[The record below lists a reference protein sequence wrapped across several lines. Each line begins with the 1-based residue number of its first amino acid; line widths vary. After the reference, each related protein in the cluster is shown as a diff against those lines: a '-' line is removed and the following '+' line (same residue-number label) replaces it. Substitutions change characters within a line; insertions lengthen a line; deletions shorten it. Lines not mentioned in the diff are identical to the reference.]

1 MEILIDTNT
10 VRSNTFMEQIITKY
24 GFGIVFENN
33 RSFADKLYT
42 WYQNFSASDKRDS
55 LERIQKK
62 LTSEIKYK
70 SNIVDSINSLEI
82 RILKVE
88 HRLEKVQNLLF
99 FASTSYER
107 AEKTV
112 VNLLNILNEN
122 LMGGSVQDYN
132 SGGSEKKKKK
142 KKKKKKLI
150 DKNFIKIA
158 VGVVVIGVS
167 VIAIPVTGGSSIA
180 IGAAVGATV
189 VGGSAGVVSGI
200 ISEKKGGSFVD
211 GFANGFMVGAV
222 GGAVVG
228 AAVGAVVG
236 GTASSVATKTG
247 AEVVKN
253 GQKVIYNTSLKK
265 VVKKKVVDV
274 GKEVVRGTAKGALEE
289 VIESKKTG
297 SELVSDIGEAAVG
310 NAKSTIVDVVKDE
323 LKGKFKNETIGDIV
337 VDGGES
343 VAQYVGESIKEGEK
357 VTVEGVVDSF
367 VDVVEEKKDDL
378 IKDKISEFI
387 FGESSDG

>member
-10 VRSNTFMEQIITKY
+10 VRSNAERL
-24 GFGIVFENN
+24 
-33 RSFADKLYT
+33 RSYT
-42 WYQNFSASDKRDS
+42 ESLSDKRDS

-228 AAVGAVVG
+228 AAVGAAVG
-236 GTASSVATKTG
+236 GTATSIATKTG
-247 AEVVKN
+247 AEAVKS

-289 VIESKKTG
+289 VIESKKSG

-310 NAKSTIVDVVKDE
+310 NAKSTIVDVIKDE

-343 VAQYVGESIKEGEK
+343 VAQYVGESIKDGEK